1 MTRKKAAS
9 VVSILLFLFT
19 ALLWTAQQFHT
30 RPELSRRL
38 GAWWDGAEY
47 LDLEGVTLQRS
58 FNDCGPTALKMVLDY
73 YGITASG
80 EGLAKEM
87 NLSRKGVTLRHLQKT
102 ARTKGLPCEAKEI
115 TFTLLRRCKE
125 PTIVLQRN
133 SHFVVVDRI
142 DQAGYVYVRDPSLG
156 HLKYSEKVFTK
167 RWTGLALL
175 FHHPTNRTVDTLDVL
190 CDRRSAKWIW
200 FPSADTPSIL

>member
-47 LDLEGVTLQRS
+47 LGLEGVTLQRS

-73 YGITASG
+73 FAIPVTG
-80 EGLAKEM
+80 EDLAREM
-87 NLSRKGVTLRHLQKT
+87 NLDRRGATLRQLEKT
-102 ARTKGLPCEAKEI
+102 AKDKGLSCEAREI
-115 TFTLLRRCKE
+115 AFATLSTWRE
-125 PTIVLQRN
+125 PVIVLQRN
-133 SHFVVVDRI
+133 LHFIVVDRT
-142 DQAGYVYVRDPSLG
+142 DRAGFVYVRDPSLG
-156 HLKYSEKVFTK
+156 RLRYSEKVFIQ

-175 FHHPTNRTVDTLDVL
+175 FRNNSDPSVANQDVL
-190 CDRRSAKWIW
+190 RNQRRTKRKW
-200 FPSADTPSIL
+200 FPPV